1 MHIPRKIST
10 LDFDNWPAKY
20 LLTEKVTKVLGKAE
34 SLLVVKLLMQSLL
47 TSATNRIA

>member
-34 SLLVVKLLMQSLL
+34 SLLVVKLDVTKPGDAEL
-47 TSATNRIA
+47 AT